1 MAIPRHIVDE
11 VRARTDIAELVG
23 RTVTLRRAG
32 RSYSGLCP
40 FHNEKSPSFNVVPDK
55 GIFHCFGCGEGGDAF
70 AFLMKTRGV
79 SFFEAVKEL
88 GDAAGVV
95 VEEKELS
102 REERQRLEH
111 RADLYDVTEESARF
125 FSNTLFTAPEG
136 APGRDYLQKRG
147 ITLETAQ
154 KYRLGFAPDAWDR
167 LTGHLQRKRIPMQ
180 MAKGARVVGQR
191 EGSDR
196 VYDVFRN
203 RLMFPILD
211 DRGRVVAFG
220 GRILPGAPTA
230 PGSEAPKADG
240 PKYLN
245 SSESEIYNKSRT
257 LYGLSWSRMA
267 VQRKDRVLVVEGY
280 FDAVSLWQAGF
291 EEVMATCG
299 TALTPAH
306 LEVISRLTRKVVAL
320 FDGDEAGLKAATK
333 SMELFLEANVE
344 AKRLDL
350 KPAKDPDEFVQQFG
364 ADAFEGRLAAA
375 QPLLDLVF
383 DRTIKK
389 EGHSSE
395 GRARAEAA
403 VIPLLRRL
411 PRNVRDQ
418 MLAKAAD
425 VLGIR
430 PNELIEKVG
439 RVDDTHAHTGPPP
452 SSAPPARW
460 VPTRE
465 LSHLLWLLIHF
476 PVQVAPVLAE
486 ADPTVLTDRRSVLE
500 AIVALAS
507 GAPLAEVADVG
518 RDADLARALR
528 AIAARPAEYLEEQ
541 AQSAAKSLVARLEL
555 GRVESEILT
564 INAKIAACETS
575 GDKSSYVSLQKEIF
589 GLYARQRLLKS
600 VVATRASRGSAS
612 TPP

>member
-1 MAIPRHIVDE
+1 MAIPRHVVDE
-11 VRARTDIAELVG
+11 VRARTDIAELIG
-23 RTVTLRRAG
+23 RTVTLRRSG
-32 RSYSGLCP
+32 RSHSGLCP
-40 FHNEKSPSFNVVPDK
+40 FHNEKSPSFSVVPDK

-79 SFFEAVKEL
+79 TFFEAVKEL

-111 RADLYDVTEESARF
+111 RADLYDVTEETARH

-136 APGRDYLQKRG
+136 APGRDYLLKRG

-154 KYRLGFAPDAWDR
+154 KYRLGFAPDAWDN

-196 VYDVFRN
+196 VYDLFRN

-220 GRILPGAPTA
+220 GRILPGAPD
-230 PGSEAPKADG
+230 APKAEG

-245 SSESEIYNKSRT
+245 SPESDIYKKSQT
-257 LYGLSWSRMA
+257 LYGLSWARLA
-267 VQRKDRVLVVEGY
+267 VQRKDHALVVEGY

-291 EEVMATCG
+291 EEAVATCG
-299 TALTPAH
+299 TALTTAH
-306 LEVISRLTRKVVAL
+306 LETIGRLSRRVVAL
-320 FDGDEAGLKAATK
+320 FDSDKAGVQAGVK
-333 SMELFLEANVE
+333 SLQLFLD
-344 AKRLDL
+344 AKIEPRRLDL
-350 KPAKDPDEFVQQFG
+350 LGEKDPDEFIQKRG
-364 ADAFEGRLAAA
+364 AEAFAGQLEHA
-375 QPLLDLVF
+375 QPLIDLIVF
-383 DRTIKK
+383 NAVGKA
-389 EGHSSE
+389 GNSAA
-395 GRARAEAA
+395 GRANAIAEI
-403 VIPLLRRL
+403 VPIYRQL
-411 PRNVRDQ
+411 PRNLQDQ
-418 MLAKAAD
+418 VAVMAAD
-425 VLGIR
+425 RLGIR
-430 PNELIEKVG
+430 YQDLLEQMRAGGNSEERSSAP
-439 RVDDTHAHTGPPP
+439 A

-460 VPTRE
+460 VPARE

-476 PVQVAPVLAE
+476 PAQVAPVLAE
-486 ADPTVLTDRRSVLE
+486 ADPTVLTERRSVLE

-541 AQSAAKSLVARLEL
+541 AQSSAKALVARLEL

-589 GLYARQRLLKS
+589 SLYARQRLLKS
-600 VVATRASRGSAS
+600 VVATRASRGSATS
-612 TPP
+612 SL